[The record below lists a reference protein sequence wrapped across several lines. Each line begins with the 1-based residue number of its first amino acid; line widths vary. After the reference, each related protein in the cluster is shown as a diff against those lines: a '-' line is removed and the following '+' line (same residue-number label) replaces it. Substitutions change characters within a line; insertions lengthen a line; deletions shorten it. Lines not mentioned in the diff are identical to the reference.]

1 MTVIGSPLTDLEN
14 VRDAISPEQDSILY
28 IHGYLENVDAQNVQI
43 PIAAYLDRGD
53 VNVISLDWGTVA
65 INFSYIYSAD
75 HVPAVGKAAVVA
87 LEKLSDVI
95 NLKTLHV
102 IGHSLGAHVA
112 GFIGRSMESTLSR
125 ITGLDPALP
134 LFYPTECHL
143 TEDDADFVV
152 ILHTDAGVFGT
163 PLNTGSVDFY
173 ANRGVQP
180 QPGCPLKILGS
191 GLGVTNSLNKGLCYQ
206 LPLRVSVVDVMYEKL
221 CKFTFLEPLTYLI
234 DLAEVSDLHKDLH
247 KRIKLRDLR
256 YPSYDCRILSLVVS
270 NLDHSIPI
278 TNVYCTLENKSECR
292 SSLQDFVLTIVPE
305 VKVSGGSD
313 ETRYGQKLDQLIS
326 VTTSNTKS

>member
-1 MTVIGSPLTDLEN
+1 MLKIHVCLCLILCFIRENSVDAKCNGRGIPADVAPLISLKVFKGDSTNMTVIGSPLTDLEN

-191 GLGVTNSLNKGLCYQ
+191 VVCSHQRSAHIYARAIRHPHAFLAHKCFIPYLDTGYGIGEVYFGDDVPTKTRGMYCFNTDANFSL
-206 LPLRVSVVDVMYEKL
+206 
-221 CKFTFLEPLTYLI
+221 
-234 DLAEVSDLHKDLH
+234 
-247 KRIKLRDLR
+247 
-256 YPSYDCRILSLVVS
+256 
-270 NLDHSIPI
+270 
-278 TNVYCTLENKSECR
+278 
-292 SSLQDFVLTIVPE
+292 
-305 VKVSGGSD
+305 
-313 ETRYGQKLDQLIS
+313 
-326 VTTSNTKS
+326 